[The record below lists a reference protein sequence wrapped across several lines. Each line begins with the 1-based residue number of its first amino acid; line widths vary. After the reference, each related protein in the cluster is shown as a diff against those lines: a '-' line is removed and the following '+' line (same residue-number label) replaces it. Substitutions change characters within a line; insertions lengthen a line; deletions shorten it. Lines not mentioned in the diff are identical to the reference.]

1 VQWVNRSA
9 RLLRYR
15 RAFKLANACL
25 EVKRPDKVTVL
36 KTALAVA
43 AIGYLIYFIDLD
55 QLLATARAADVRWIV
70 GAVALLPASLA
81 LEGLV
86 WFFFARQEVP
96 DLRLRAAYGS
106 LFTGYTLG
114 LMTPA
119 RLGELAGRAF
129 YLQHPDKWMISAI
142 VFIERLLA
150 MVIGVGVGLAALV
163 YFITTMEPT
172 PETLWWSVAAY
183 GGGAFCLFLGLF
195 TFPRQAFRV
204 VKRLVPSERVV
215 EKLRFVQRLTR
226 RRVGFYGLLAS
237 LRYGVYASQF
247 VLLLHAFAPE
257 VDVFAAYLGVALTF
271 YAKFLIPSITLMD
284 LGVREGAAVYFLG
297 TLGFTQ
303 AAAFNASLLIFGTNL
318 LLPALVG
325 LPLLF
330 RLRFRTG
337 RSLDSLSTPPEPSA
351 ESA

>member
-1 VQWVNRSA
+1 M
-9 RLLRYR
+9 
-15 RAFKLANACL
+15 
-25 EVKRPDKVTVL
+25 L

-43 AIGYLIYFIDLD
+43 AIGYLVYFIDLER
-55 QLLATARAADVRWIV
+55 LLATARDADVRWIA
-70 GAVALLPASLA
+70 GALALLPASLT

-96 DLRLRAAYGS
+96 DLRLRTAYAS

-129 YLQHPDKWMISAI
+129 YLRHPDKWMISAI

-150 MVIGVGVGLAALV
+150 MVVGVGVGLAALV
-163 YFITTMEPT
+163 YFITTVAPT
-172 PETLWWSVAAY
+172 PEMLWWSVAAY
-183 GGGAFCLFLGLF
+183 GGGAFLLFLGLF
-195 TFPRQAFRV
+195 AFPQQAYRV
-204 VKRLVPSERVV
+204 VERLVPSERVV
-215 EKLRFVQRLTR
+215 EKLQFVRRLSR
-226 RRVGFYGLLAS
+226 RRVLFYGVLAT

-257 VDVFAAYLGVALTF
+257 VDLFAAYLGVALTF

-297 TLGFTQ
+297 TLGFAQ

-318 LLPALVG
+318 LLPALLG

-330 RLRFRTG
+330 RLRFRTD
-337 RSLDSLSTPPEPSA
+337 RPPEALRPPPDPSTETA
-351 ESA
+351 